1 MHMPNDPLVTL
12 DAAESARVQTALRQ
26 GASRRDVLRMLTAA
40 GIAAGSA
47 GGIIGLA
54 RQALAD
60 TPKRGGRIRVA
71 GTSTSTADTLDPAKQ
86 SLSTDYARCNM
97 FYNTLAVL
105 DGSLTPRPSLAE
117 SWETKDGKV
126 WLFKIRKGVTFHD
139 GKTLDSADVVYSL
152 NRHNDPAVA
161 SRANLLAKQMTEIKA
176 VGPLEVQITLEA
188 ANADLPVVLGTFH
201 FHIIKNGTTDFST
214 AIGTGPFRCKEFT
227 PGVRS
232 VAVRNESY
240 WKPGQPYLD
249 EIEFVAIPDEQARV
263 NALLSGDI
271 QLTSAINPRSV
282 RRINDT
288 PGFAVF
294 ETKAGLY
301 SDLIM
306 RVTEAPGNNPDF
318 VLAMKHLFDREQI
331 LTAVLRGHGVIANDQ
346 PIDPTNRFYFA
357 GLPQRPYD
365 PDRAKF
371 HFQKSGIGTTT
382 LPIVCS
388 PAADN
393 SIDMTQMLQQS
404 GQKIGLNLEVRRVPA
419 DGYWST
425 HWFKHPLSFGNV
437 NPRPSA
443 DILMTLFY
451 KSDAAWNETGWKNDK
466 FDQLVGAA
474 RTETDEAKRKQMYAD
489 MQVMIYEGCGTGI
502 PVFSNLIDAHAT
514 KLKGMTAIP
523 VGNMMGY
530 NFAENVWL
538 DA

>member
-1 MHMPNDPLVTL
+1 MPNDPLVTL